1 MKKAH
6 KKRPPRAT
14 TFCMPVLLDM
24 GGVLYK
30 SGKLKILK
38 RNIKSTIIS
47 IPVYQSSEIR
57 IFDKNMPLSCTS

>member
-1 MKKAH
+1 MIQ
-6 KKRPPRAT
+6 
-14 TFCMPVLLDM
+14 LE
-24 GGVLYK
+24 
-30 SGKLKILK
+30 KLKYVPLNSFFAFDKENYFTNLVNLGILK